1 MEGKEVTSIPLA
13 ELHTTHDPTA
23 RYMRNECSW
32 GSPPASPI
40 YHPQHHHPF
49 TSAWHHP
56 WRSRSWACIS
66 SSVNITTVLSPL
78 LLSPFHSSALI
89 LFLVSSNVII
99 SGMILQYYHL
109 SAFTLALSNSFS
121 SCDFSDLSKIR
132 NSAML
137 LFSLTFNGSSQCYAK
152 SCHTTQQ
159 FYS

>member
-1 MEGKEVTSIPLA
+1 MEGKEVTSIPLT
-13 ELHTTHDPTA
+13 ELHTTHDLLQGIREMNVPGAPLLPLLSITH
-23 RYMRNECSW
+23 NTIIHFHQLGITPDC
-32 GSPPASPI
+32 
-40 YHPQHHHPF
+40 
-49 TSAWHHP
+49 
-56 WRSRSWACIS
+56 SRSWACIS

-78 LLSPFHSSALI
+78 LLSPFHFSALI
-89 LFLVSSNVII
+89 LFLVSSHLII

-137 LFSLTFNGSSQCYAK
+137 LFSLTFNGFSQCCAK